1 MLKKTSNDNNEK
13 IIKKNKSIKNQ
24 LVNDDEFEKFIN
36 DTNNID
42 LNKDKK
48 NIEVANIKYV
58 NKEIKI
64 TDKNITYNKGEIGE
78 IFVLKKI
85 FELKNDCKILIN
97 IFGNDI
103 IDGYELYDIDGGII
117 INKEQIKKSKSKS
130 KADCIIE
137 LKKTNI
143 KYFIS
148 IKCTNGSLPSILNHT
163 PRSAKVF
170 NKDGELFNNLEKLDE
185 LIKLLNEERKKG
197 NVCEDIFLSN
207 KFINIE
213 NDIKQNLLTVIK
225 YFVFYGSGSGI
236 SNNPVNSILEISD
249 PNDINKWKF
258 INCDD
263 DIKKIEYIS
272 KIYNKIVI
280 SMRDKGMPKDKNK
293 LEICKPWIFYDKN
306 NKKKGSL
313 HIRIKK

>member
-97 IFGNDI
+97 I
-103 IDGYELYDIDGGII
+103 LRHV
-117 INKEQIKKSKSKS
+117 
-130 KADCIIE
+130 
-137 LKKTNI
+137 
-143 KYFIS
+143 
-148 IKCTNGSLPSILNHT
+148 IL
-163 PRSAKVF
+163 F
-170 NKDGELFNNLEKLDE
+170 
-185 LIKLLNEERKKG
+185 
-197 NVCEDIFLSN
+197 
-207 KFINIE
+207 
-213 NDIKQNLLTVIK
+213 
-225 YFVFYGSGSGI
+225 
-236 SNNPVNSILEISD
+236 
-249 PNDINKWKF
+249 
-258 INCDD
+258 
-263 DIKKIEYIS
+263 
-272 KIYNKIVI
+272 
-280 SMRDKGMPKDKNK
+280 
-293 LEICKPWIFYDKN
+293 
-306 NKKKGSL
+306 
-313 HIRIKK
+313 

>member
-170 NKDGELFNNLEKLDE
+170 NKDGELLNNLEKIRQAQD
-185 LIKLLNEERKKG
+185 RFG
-197 NVCEDIFLSN
+197 
-207 KFINIE
+207 IE
-213 NDIKQNLLTVIK
+213 STT
-225 YFVFYGSGSGI
+225 
-236 SNNPVNSILEISD
+236 
-249 PNDINKWKF
+249 
-258 INCDD
+258 
-263 DIKKIEYIS
+263 
-272 KIYNKIVI
+272 
-280 SMRDKGMPKDKNK
+280 
-293 LEICKPWIFYDKN
+293 
-306 NKKKGSL
+306 
-313 HIRIKK
+313 